1 MLFLETWLILTTMC
15 LNPAAMTLTETM
27 ETNDLTVWLQT
38 GALQCFSGK
47 AEKT

>member
-1 MLFLETWLILTTMC
+1 MLFWERWLILTTLS

-27 ETNDLTVWLQT
+27 ETTDLTVWLQT

-47 AEKT
+47 AERT